1 MRIEKLDGTSPRLY
15 ALVAPLVMR
24 RSVLRQ
30 NNNYPFWTS
39 RSHTWFVAWEGE
51 TVFGFIPVEITDG
64 GVAKINN
71 YYVSGDDPQLLS
83 RFLREI
89 LPPRLYDTLH
99 DADPP
104 CGDIPLRRVRPDERV
119 DAVRNDG
126 VQQKPVAMNVY
137 ERTQQRLKTV
147 FDLFDNIYVSF
158 SGGKDSGV
166 LLNLCIDYIRQHG
179 LQRRIG
185 VFHMDYEIQYRDTL
199 DYVNRTL
206 AANADILDVYRVC
219 IPFKVQTCTSMFQQ
233 YWRPWDGSMRDIW
246 VREMPEGSLTQHD
259 FPFFTDEMWDYEF
272 QNRFAEWLHRRS
284 GAKRTCCL
292 IGIRTQES
300 FNRWRTIY
308 SDRNHYRFAGKRWIR
323 QWVGSGICNAYPLY
337 DWLTTDVWTANG
349 RFGWSYNRLYD
360 LFYRAGV
367 PLDSQRVASPFISPA
382 IASLHLYKAIDP
394 NTWGRMVGRVNGANF
409 AALYGRTTAA
419 GWQSVHLPQGMTWE
433 SYMHFLLSTLPEPI
447 RRNYLEKLS
456 VSIRFWRDKGGCLS
470 DETITK
476 LQKAGI
482 RIEVGDRSAYRT
494 DKRPVRMEYLDDI
507 SLPEFSHLPTFKR
520 ICICILK
527 NDHACKYMGFAPNKN
542 ETQRR
547 KKIMEKYESLL

>member
-1 MRIEKLDGTSPRLY
+1 
-15 ALVAPLVMR
+15 MR
-24 RSVLRQ
+24 RMDVHEAANR
-30 NNNYPFWTS
+30 
-39 RSHTWFVAWEGE
+39 
-51 TVFGFIPVEITDG
+51 
-64 GVAKINN
+64 
-71 YYVSGDDPQLLS
+71 
-83 RFLREI
+83 
-89 LPPRLYDTLH
+89 
-99 DADPP
+99 
-104 CGDIPLRRVRPDERV
+104 
-119 DAVRNDG
+119 
-126 VQQKPVAMNVY
+126 
-137 ERTQQRLKTV
+137 RLKII
-147 FDLFDNIYVSF
+147 FDYFDYVYVSF
-158 SGGKDSGV
+158 SGGKDSGI
-166 LLNLCIDYIRQHG
+166 LLHLCMDYIRMHAPG
-179 LQRRIG
+179 RKLG
-185 VFHMDYEIQYRDTL
+185 VFHMDYEVQYRQSTE
-199 DYVNRTL
+199 YVERMFSNNR
-206 AANADILDVYRVC
+206 DILEVFHCCV
-219 IPFKVQTCTSMFQQ
+219 PFKVPTCTSMYQQ
-233 YWRPWDGSMRDIW
+233 YWRPWQEGYQNIW
-246 VREMPEGSLTQHD
+246 VRQMPGTALTVKDFDFWNDSL
-259 FPFFTDEMWDYEF
+259 WDYDF
-272 QNRFAEWLHRRS
+272 QSLFPSWIRRKK
-284 GAKRTCCL
+284 GCKRVCCL
-292 IGIRTQES
+292 VGIRTQES

>member
-1 MRIEKLDGTSPRLY
+1 
-15 ALVAPLVMR
+15 
-24 RSVLRQ
+24 
-30 NNNYPFWTS
+30 
-39 RSHTWFVAWEGE
+39 
-51 TVFGFIPVEITDG
+51 
-64 GVAKINN
+64 
-71 YYVSGDDPQLLS
+71 
-83 RFLREI
+83 
-89 LPPRLYDTLH
+89 
-99 DADPP
+99 
-104 CGDIPLRRVRPDERV
+104 
-119 DAVRNDG
+119 
-126 VQQKPVAMNVY
+126 MNVY

-409 AALYGRTTAA
+409 AALYGRTPAA